1 VRVDTTGAISIQ
13 LVGGVLDEVDQPTI
27 LVGSREGEAPAA
39 YSGGPRQSIREK
51 IAAAPHIPVW
61 HCATSGPSY
70 EAPGREGSDGPPPAE
85 VDPGDGAVERVGTHT
100 APAATATPAALRPTP
115 IGRRASLRAR
125 CWMLDVRCWMGYRW
139 SKKVRTSAL
148 KRAGCSMFEA

>member
-1 VRVDTTGAISIQ
+1 LSKNPFVNGVRVDTTGAISIQ

-61 HCATSGPSY
+61 
-70 EAPGREGSDGPPPAE
+70 
-85 VDPGDGAVERVGTHT
+85 
-100 APAATATPAALRPTP
+100 ALRHKRTP
-115 IGRRASLRAR
+115 ERNTGSVLAGRL
-125 CWMLDVRCWMGYRW
+125 
-139 SKKVRTSAL
+139 
-148 KRAGCSMFEA
+148 AGP